1 MGVSG
6 WRAGHGGGAGTLG
19 LRVDI
24 HPAVSKG
31 SCSPPSMDG
40 SPRQAFPWLRSPPWP
55 GFWVGGNVLAGS
67 IHPPSPEGVRR
78 VPFSRVRLGRSGMCP
93 PHVASPHKAHGGPRW
108 PRDVSSQGRSFA

>member
-6 WRAGHGGGAGTLG
+6 WRAGHGGGAGMLG

-40 SPRQAFPWLRSPPWP
+40 SPQQAFPWPRSPALARLL
-55 GFWVGGNVLAGS
+55 GGRERPRRV
-67 IHPPSPEGVRR
+67 HPPPSPEGVRR
-78 VPFSRVRLGRSGMCP
+78 VPFSRV
-93 PHVASPHKAHGGPRW
+93 
-108 PRDVSSQGRSFA
+108 